1 MAEEEGE
8 EEEDSPYDEVRFSKI
23 PEEFLSNSEV
33 PTQDVVRIQP
43 LLEPEGSDDV
53 ANGQVACRARDS
65 HGSEGE
71 GKEEEN
77 TEF

>member
-1 MAEEEGE
+1 MAEEEGK
-8 EEEDSPYDEVRFSKI
+8 EEDSPYDEIRFSKI

-33 PTQDVVRIQP
+33 PTQDAVRIQP

-53 ANGQVACRARDS
+53 ANGQVAGRARDS